1 MELNF
6 IDDKKNRVVVEVKG
20 EDHTFCNLL
29 KEELWADN
37 SVKAAAYRIEHPLV
51 KIPNLMVE
59 VSGDSART
67 VMKRA
72 CTRVNNQ
79 LDKFKQSA
87 KKILK

>member
-29 KEELWADN
+29 KEELWNDN
-37 SVKAAAYRIEHPLV
+37 STKAAAYRIDHPLV
-51 KIPNLMVE
+51 RVPNLLVE
-59 VSGDSART
+59 TTGDAART

-79 LDKFKQSA
+79 ISKFKDSA